1 MNYYIIEYF
10 LEQNKSYL
18 GAVVIAIGA
27 FLVIFGVKFIKVT
40 VFVSG
45 VISCM
50 TICVL
55 IYFNIFINNS
65 TTTVWIVLSVGLIL
79 GLILSWF
86 LVKIT
91 NVFFMI
97 LGGYLGYTLGIFL
110 YNLFLNFIH
119 ADPKVIF
126 WVTII
131 GSIVLGAVLS
141 LWLVKHI
148 LIISTSV
155 CGAYAVIRGT
165 SLYLGHFPNE
175 SVILDLIQHQEWE
188 QFPQVFF

>member
-1 MNYYIIEYF
+1 M
-10 LEQNKSYL
+10 EQNKSYL
-18 GAVVIAIGA
+18 GALVIAIGV

-45 VISCM
+45 VISCITVCIM
-50 TICVL
+50 

-65 TTTVWIVLSVGLIL
+65 TTTVWIVLGVGLIL
-79 GLILSWF
+79 GVILSWF

-91 NVFFMI
+91 NLFFMI

-126 WVTII
+126 WVTIL

-155 CGAYAVIRGT
+155 CGAYAVIRGV
-165 SLYLGHFPNE
+165 SLYIGHFPNE

-188 QFPQVFF
+188 QFPQVLII